1 MVEKIYLYE
10 HIGNDVELK
19 KIITH
24 KTNKDGLWCEMTRG
38 EKKAFIIQNL
48 VKLGLPSGEY
58 SGLAI
63 YQVDYTP
70 DSHFSVKS
78 EVIQF
83 VRRGE

>member
-1 MVEKIYLYE
+1 MIEKIYLYE

-24 KTNKDGLWCEMTRG
+24 KTSKDGLWCEMTRG
-38 EKKAFIIQNL
+38 EKKAYLIQNL
-48 VKLGLPSGEY
+48 VKLGFPSGEY
-58 SGLAI
+58 SGAAVYKVDTAI
-63 YQVDYTP
+63 DGY
-70 DSHFSVKS
+70 FNVKS